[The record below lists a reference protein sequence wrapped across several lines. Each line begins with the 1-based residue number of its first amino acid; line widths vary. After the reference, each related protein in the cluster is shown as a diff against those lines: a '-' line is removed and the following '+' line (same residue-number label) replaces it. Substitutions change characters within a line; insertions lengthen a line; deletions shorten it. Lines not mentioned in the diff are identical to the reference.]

1 MEKQIERQCR
11 ANAVFTDEA
20 YLKTRY
26 ICREDGTYTIRVGR
40 GERRDVLACK
50 ELYGKA
56 VKTALEL
63 DCTAC
68 AFDLSPASE
77 LGQNGLFAAAE
88 GVCGGAYRKKFALS
102 GRWEPELACSFPGAD
117 AEGEQVQ
124 KAWQLAR
131 SIMETRDLVNCPANL
146 LRPEMLAQ
154 KLKDM
159 ADGLPIEADLYD
171 RQALERLGLRGLLT
185 VGDSSAYAPAMVV
198 LRYTGAPDCGR
209 RSGGCR
215 SAAGAG
221 GERRAGQCHGRRA
234 GLREPDLRFEH
245 GSGRCHHQLFRQND
259 RDSEFGRGGAADPR
273 RRPCVGRRAGGLHA
287 SC

>member
-68 AFDLSPASE
+68 AFDLGPASE

-102 GRWEPELACSFPGAD
+102 GRWEPELA
-117 AEGEQVQ
+117 
-124 KAWQLAR
+124 
-131 SIMETRDLVNCPANL
+131 
-146 LRPEMLAQ
+146 
-154 KLKDM
+154 
-159 ADGLPIEADLYD
+159 
-171 RQALERLGLRGLLT
+171 
-185 VGDSSAYAPAMVV
+185 
-198 LRYTGAPDCGR
+198 
-209 RSGGCR
+209 
-215 SAAGAG
+215 
-221 GERRAGQCHGRRA
+221 
-234 GLREPDLRFEH
+234 
-245 GSGRCHHQLFRQND
+245 
-259 RDSEFGRGGAADPR
+259 
-273 RRPCVGRRAGGLHA
+273 
-287 SC
+287 